1 MGYVENSWDA
11 PRWLCF
17 AKSMTPSRMALLE
30 NKSSQPRGS
39 ARKPMQGKSRERFY
53 GYNATTL
60 NRRLW
65 QSSTM
70 GEFHQRN
77 GRVRQRAADF
87 G

>member
-1 MGYVENSWDA
+1 M
-11 PRWLCF
+11 F
-17 AKSMTPSRMALLE
+17 AHNVGPSRMALLDE
-30 NKSSQPRGS
+30 KKFPTSWFCSEANEGKPREG
-39 ARKPMQGKSRERFY
+39 FY

-65 QSSTM
+65 QSSTV